1 MSAPPATPSVPVLRA
16 VVLAAGFGTR
26 LRPLSLEL
34 PKPGWPFFGVPLA
47 AHVLRALG
55 SAGVREAA
63 VNLHHLPERLRE
75 ALEPWIPEGL
85 HVRWSTEEVIQGTGG
100 ALLPWRD
107 FLSGGTFLLANGD
120 TYQELDLSALLGR
133 HRETGA
139 AATLALRPLP
149 AGSRAPIEADASGRI
164 VGFLGARAPGSG
176 PGAPCEFTGVHA
188 LEPQILARLPERP
201 HCINADVHRHLVAEG
216 VHLQGYFPPKDAF
229 WSDLGTPERYLGAH
243 RDLLS
248 RGLLPP
254 GPPGRLVSG
263 EEATAEGGRV
273 VGPSF
278 VGPGAR
284 VEAGARAGPFAV
296 LGAGARLGPGAR
308 AENSVLWGGAA
319 WEQGSLR
326 GAVLSPSGGTL
337 LATAQ
342 GGG

>member
-1 MSAPPATPSVPVLRA
+1 

-34 PKPGWPFFGVPLA
+34 PKPGWPLFGVPLA
-47 AHVLRALG
+47 AHVLRALAE
-55 SAGVREAA
+55 AGVREAV

-85 HVRWSTEEVIQGTGG
+85 RVRWSPEEVIQGTGG
-100 ALLPWRD
+100 ALLPWREL
-107 FLSGGTFLLANGD
+107 LSEETFLLANGD
-120 TYQELDLSALLGR
+120 TYQELDLEDLLR
-133 HRETGA
+133 THRRARA

-149 AGSRAPIEADASGRI
+149 PGSRASIEVDAARRI

-188 LEPQILARLPERP
+188 LEPQLLARLPERP

-216 VHLQGYFPPKDAF
+216 VHLQGYFPPEGAF

-248 RGLLPP
+248 RGALPP
-254 GPPGRLVSG
+254 GLPGRLVSG
-263 EEATAEGGRV
+263 EEETPEGGRV

-278 VGPGAR
+278 LGPGAR
-284 VEAGARAGPFAV
+284 VEVGAQAGPFAV
-296 LGAGARLGPGAR
+296 LGARARVKPGAR
-308 AENSVLWGGAA
+308 AEDAVLWAGAVWA
-319 WEQGSLR
+319 QGTLR
-326 GAVLSPSGGTL
+326 GAVLSPSGGML
-337 LATAQ
+337 LAAAA
-342 GGG
+342 GDR